1 MEYVKL
7 DDVIALFMADIDSLT
22 KDKNAIKGNDT
33 NAQVSRAMADAL
45 IKHSSNLMTIS
56 MEKLETKN
64 I

>member
-22 KDKNAIKGNDT
+22 KDKNAIKGDDT
-33 NAQVSRAMADAL
+33 DSQVERALADAL

-56 MEKLETKN
+56 MEKLDKK
-64 I
+64 II

>member
-22 KDKNAIKGNDT
+22 KDKNAIEGYGT
-33 NAQVSRAMADAL
+33 SAQIARAMADAL
-45 IKHSSNLMTIS
+45 IKHSSNLMKLS